1 MLFTEIKN
9 GTDKK
14 KLKHNKHWVQTK
26 PGLNNDAKKKTTS
39 LQKDNIVK
47 VMFMRFIEAASASNL
62 GSYIKMLASMKAF
75 LYCGTFCTI
84 KFQKAS
90 RHKQK

>member
-62 GSYIKMLASMKAF
+62 GSYIKDACVNESILVLWHF
-75 LYCGTFCTI
+75 FDY
-84 KFQKAS
+84 
-90 RHKQK
+90 